1 MRLPTPLQQ
10 VDLEDFGIVDSLLKV
25 LFVVVEEVKELFEK
39 SLKSCFVFKF
49 KGKTF
54 KVWAVF
60 DPFVEVD
67 TFTIIEVLEVYIEEP
82 EANKK
87 AIIVEMN
94 KFTIANTQPIT
105 IKAGTR
111 ELSIKELEVCR

>member
-10 VDLEDFGIVDSLLKV
+10 VDLRDFGIVDSLLKE

-54 KVWAVF
+54 KVLAVF
-60 DPFVEVD
+60 DPFIEVD
-67 TFTIIEVLEVYIEEP
+67 TFTIIEVLEVCIG
-82 EANKK
+82 EAKASKK
-87 AIIVEMN
+87 AIIVEMSR
-94 KFTIANTQPIT
+94 FTIANTQPIT
-105 IKAGTR
+105 IKAGTV
-111 ELSIKELEVCR
+111 ELSIEELEVCR